1 MSLGQEICDTDRMTP
16 EPADRELIELLRQR
30 DGWSTIVTLRDGA
43 ELTVFN
49 IAWGYD
55 DSDAY
60 SHITTNVSPSLDGA
74 VVDHFF
80 GSDVVM
86 VRDASCG
93 EIQRAHF
100 AGDTHHIGRCE
111 KPVVISLPPMCI
123 WCNRSSGSV

>member
-1 MSLGQEICDTDRMTP
+1 MSLGQEVCDTDRMTP
-16 EPADRELIELLRQR
+16 EPADRELIEFLRQR
-30 DGWSTIVTLRDGA
+30 DGLSTIVTLRDGV

-55 DSDAY
+55 DSDAC

-74 VVDHFF
+74 VVDHFL

-93 EIQRAHF
+93 EIQTGPLR
-100 AGDTHHIGRCE
+100 G
-111 KPVVISLPPMCI
+111 
-123 WCNRSSGSV
+123 